1 MTNETDQLAQ
11 RRSNMAEV
19 GRLGRELYPNSFP
32 CTDTI
37 VELVERHGDHSGDAL
52 EATKPNTMT
61 AGRILSIRSF
71 GKANFL
77 VLSDGRV
84 RIQVYVRKDG
94 LSIDDFAL
102 FKLLDFGDLI
112 GVEGR
117 LFRTR
122 TDELTIWASRIEF
135 LAKCLKPLPEK
146 WHGLSDIEIR
156 YRQRYLDLIVNPD
169 ARRVFEVR
177 SRVLEGLRNF
187 MNARQYLEV
196 ETPMMQP
203 LAGGAAA
210 RAEATLMR
218 RSLRARR
225 SRVSSTTMASSS
237 TPASC
242 AAAMA
247 SPSPNQVR

>member
-37 VELVERHGDHSGDAL
+37 ADLVERHGNHSGDAL
-52 EATKPNTMT
+52 EATKPNTTT

-135 LAKCLKPLPEK
+135 LAKCLNPLPEK

-196 ETPMMQP
+196 ETPMMQQI
-203 LAGGAAA
+203 AGGALA
-210 RAEATLMR
+210 RPFRTHHNALDMPLYLTISYWKMCF
-218 RSLRARR
+218 
-225 SRVSSTTMASSS
+225 V
-237 TPASC
+237 SC
-242 AAAMA
+242 ARFL
-247 SPSPNQVR
+247 SQFFC